1 MSQPQQPQ
9 MKPNHQQQRTRPQA
23 LERQRL
29 RATHSGHAGLWV
41 INTKTFFINM
51 PSQAQKQLISGMF

>member
-1 MSQPQQPQ
+1 

-23 LERQRL
+23 LQRQRL

-41 INTKTFFINM
+41 INTKTFFINL
-51 PSQAQKQLISGMF
+51 PPTARKRLISGMF